1 MINEDFSERQSVE
14 RIITSAILDDP
25 TVLAAILVG
34 SVSTGVSDRYSDLDY
49 YLYVDFGWW
58 SRSALSAWLEA
69 SGLTV
74 NLHYWTGIG
83 KHHLLVDHTRVD
95 VSFWSKSQQR
105 ELEHWPHLFFPQTSI
120 IKDDQ
125 GVLARAYTA
134 NRQAVIDDHLNDY
147 SAYVLNL
154 INVAIQL
161 CRGEVVNARSRFM
174 SVLESHAR
182 LLQDL
187 PLGTALWREPTRHVE
202 ENLPSVQVRELRRLA
217 FMGSPSALGRWVAEQ
232 LDLMSRD
239 PALTEGARKSCLF
252 YLKELDEKLRV
263 KPRIPVKHRTP
274 R

>member
-1 MINEDFSERQSVE
+1 MINENFSERQNVE
-14 RIITSAILDDP
+14 RTITSAILNDS

-34 SVSTGVSDRYSDLDY
+34 SVSTGSSDRYSDLDF

-58 SRSALSAWLEA
+58 SRSALSTWLEA
-69 SGLTV
+69 AGLTV

-83 KHHLLVDHTRVD
+83 KHHLLVNQTRVD
-95 VSFWSKSQQR
+95 VSFWSESQQR
-105 ELEHWPHLFFPQTSI
+105 ELANWPHLFFPQTSI
-120 IKDDQ
+120 IKDDR
-125 GVLARAYTA
+125 GALARAYSA
-134 NRQAVIDDHLNDY
+134 NRQLLIDDHANDF

-174 SVLESHAR
+174 SVLESQAR

-202 ENLPSVQVRELRRLA
+202 ENVSSEQVAELGRLA
-217 FMGSPSALGRWVAEQ
+217 FISSPQALARWVAEQ

-239 PALTEGARKSCLF
+239 PALPEGARESCLF

-263 KPRIPVKHRTP
+263 KPRSAKHRTA